1 MTKAIPFGD
10 WLDEQGDD
18 VRLAMC
24 EGHPETLILVDTTN
38 MGVYKYVVAES
49 QDGVREVTEL
59 ARWMYQVMDES
70 CATHYPY
77 EPTPVSIHALM
88 RAEQK
93 LRALGI
99 EV

>member
-1 MTKAIPFGD
+1 MTKAIPFVD

-38 MGVYKYVVAES
+38 MGVYKYVASES
-49 QDGVREVTEL
+49 QDGVRE
-59 ARWMYQVMDES
+59 
-70 CATHYPY
+70 ATS
-77 EPTPVSIHALM
+77 EFVRKRM
-88 RAEQK
+88 RE
-93 LRALGI
+93 LGI